1 MRIARSALDQVRS
14 YAVERGCTKFDEAG
28 RRFFTPDKS
37 RHVRISE
44 ITTYDIYLW
53 DTAEG
58 RVSMPREGRNARIRT
73 LKAQGDAPT
82 GIEGSPE
89 AQPIPGE
96 RRIA

>member
-44 ITTYDIYLW
+44 ISTYCIYIW

-58 RVSMPREGRNARIRT
+58 RVSIPREGRNARIIRS
-73 LKAQGDAPT
+73 KAKKGDDA
-82 GIEGSPE
+82 EGDPCGRPSAHE
-89 AQPIPGE
+89 E
-96 RRIA
+96 RKTV